1 MLRQR
6 NIKQETPNNQNNGFN
21 GGVSIGGFDD
31 HMAVTNNKF
40 KTSNDSCNCWKYF
53 ALMLFLVA
61 GSSIGGNVY
70 LTMLLKNSE
79 QKLNIINNDLEGER
93 AHKEGCLSELEGIE
107 SHMKTK
113 EQEKFQLEKELS
125 RLKRAVLKGGATEHP
140 QQGRQ
145 QHDGGHHPPKPEHPT
160 PHPQHQNVHDQVP
173 HEESQQQQQQ
183 QEELQRQQEE
193 EQQRQHQEELQRQ
206 HQEELQRQHQEELQR
221 QQQEEYQQQQQ
232 QQYENQM
239 EEQKR
244 QHEEQ
249 LRKQQEEEQLR
260 RQHEEQLRRQQ
271 EEEQLRRQQEEM
283 KRQEEIQAHNQNEHQ
298 EQ

>member
-160 PHPQHQNVHDQVP
+160 PHPQHQNVHDQVS

-183 QEELQRQQEE
+183 EQQRQQEE